1 MQQPDIHFSTHGR
14 AGLIELDRPK
24 ALNAISYEMAMAI
37 STQIERWSADAEI
50 THIVIA
56 GSTPRAFCAGGDV
69 RDLYQHITRGEFDR
83 TRVYFRA
90 EYNADLDVF
99 NSPKPVVALADGIV
113 MGGGAIVR
121 AA

>member
-50 THIVIA
+50 THIAVSYTHLTLPTI
-56 GSTPRAFCAGGDV
+56 
-69 RDLYQHITRGEFDR
+69 E
-83 TRVYFRA
+83 
-90 EYNADLDVF
+90 
-99 NSPKPVVALADGIV
+99 
-113 MGGGAIVR
+113 
-121 AA
+121 